1 MRNTLKLEKI
11 SFAYPS
17 KKDSSVNLVLDNF
30 DLTLKTGEIGIIL
43 GPSGGG
49 KTTILRAIAGFLDP
63 TRGRISIGGC
73 DVFNSQKNFD
83 YVPSE
88 QRNVGMVFQD
98 FALFPHLN
106 VKENIMFALTK
117 GKLRYVTNENVNR
130 VEEMLSLTGMTHFAE
145 SSIQNL
151 SGGQKQR
158 VALARALAP
167 SPKLI
172 LFDEPF
178 SNLDPALRQ
187 VLVKDV
193 REMLK
198 TTNTTALFVTHDQ
211 LEAFSLGDKVGILK
225 DGQLQQWDS
234 PYLIYHE
241 PKNIDIAKFI
251 GQGALINGCQNG
263 DIVTTALGKFT
274 LKNNFISTRKF
285 FEKQVKVLIRPDDI
299 IHDDESDMSATVV
312 RKIFRGADFLYTL
325 KLSTEEEVL
334 SFVPSH
340 HDHPLH
346 QPIGIRLEVDHVVT
360 FDSTEPS
367 FTF

>member
-11 SFAYPS
+11 SFGYLN
-17 KKDSSVNLVLDNF
+17 KKNSSVNPVLDNF
-30 DLTLKTGEIGIIL
+30 ELTLKEGEIGIVL

-63 TRGRISIGGC
+63 IQGTIKIDGR
-73 DVFNSQKNFD
+73 DVFNSQNKSS
-83 YVPSE
+83 YIPSE

-106 VKENIMFALTK
+106 VKENIIFALTK
-117 GKLRYVTNENVNR
+117 GRLRFVTEENIDR
-130 VEEMLSLTGMTHFAE
+130 VEKMLSLTGMTNFAE

-187 VLVKDV
+187 ALVKDV

-198 TTNTTALFVTHDQ
+198 ATSTTALFVTHDQ
-211 LEAFSLGDKVGILK
+211 LEAFSLGDRVGILK

-234 PYLIYHE
+234 PYRIYHE

-251 GQGALINGCQNG
+251 GQGALINGFQDG
-263 DIVTTALGKFT
+263 DTVTTALGKLT
-274 LKNNFISTRKF
+274 LKNNFMSTRKLS
-285 FEKQVKVLIRPDDI
+285 EKQVKVLIRPDDI
-299 IHDDESDMSATVV
+299 IHDDESNMSATVV
-312 RKIFRGADFLYTL
+312 KKIFRGADFLYTL
-325 KLSTEEEVL
+325 KLPTEEEVL

-346 QPIGIRLEVDHVVT
+346 KPIGIRLEVDHVVT

>member
-11 SFAYPS
+11 FFHYHNKKYPS
-17 KKDSSVNLVLDNF
+17 FNPVLDNLE
-30 DLTLKTGEIGIIL
+30 LTLKRGEIGIIL

-49 KTTILRAIAGFLDP
+49 KTTILRAIAGFVDP
-63 TRGRISIGGC
+63 ILGRINIGGR
-73 DVFNSQKNFD
+73 DVFNSQNKSE
-83 YVPSE
+83 YIPSE

-98 FALFPHLN
+98 FALFPHLT
-106 VKENIMFALTK
+106 VRENITFALTK
-117 GKLRYVTNENVNR
+117 GKLRSVTKKNKTR
-130 VEEMLSLTGMTHFAE
+130 VEEMLSLTGMTHFAD

-158 VALARALAP
+158 IALARALAP

-198 TTNTTALFVTHDQ
+198 ATSTTALFVTHDQ
-211 LEAFSLGDKVGILK
+211 SEAFSLGDKVGILK
-225 DGQLQQWDS
+225 DGKLQQWDS
-234 PYLIYHE
+234 PYHIYHE

-251 GQGALINGCQNG
+251 GQGALITGYQDG
-263 DIVTTALGKFT
+263 DIVTTALGKLT
-274 LKNNFISTRKF
+274 LKNNFMSIRKVS
-285 FEKQVKVLIRPDDI
+285 EKQVKVLIRPDDI
-299 IHDDESDMSATVV
+299 IHDDESNMSATVV
-312 RKIFRGADFLYTL
+312 RKVFRGADFLYTL
-325 KLSTEEEVL
+325 KLPTEEEVL

-346 QPIGIRLEVDHVVT
+346 KPIGIRLEVDHVVT